1 MNHYTT
7 LRARAEAARADV
19 DMARDERELI
29 ESDRRSRP
37 SSSDTAERLLT
48 SAYAAEAAAGLAY
61 LYAAHEVRNAAY
73 ESSQQAHRRLSI
85 PL

>member
-19 DMARDERELI
+19 DMARDERERI
-29 ESDRRSRP
+29 ESERHSRLN
-37 SSSDTAERLLT
+37 SSATAECLLT

-73 ESSQQAHRRLSI
+73 ESSQQTHRRLSV